1 MMAVGA
7 KLYAMTDTASSS
19 RLFILA
25 VAMAPCLLIGVGYN
39 NAIRKAELY
48 EEKDRGQHIAVA
60 GYHALWTIVIFLI
73 AYSACFWII
82 FYFGDAL
89 SNLLGITR
97 LESWQVAMHNM
108 LD

>member
-39 NAIRKAELY
+39 NAIRKAELM
-48 EEKDRGQHIAVA
+48 KKRIG
-60 GYHALWTIVIFLI
+60 GSTLLWQDIMPYGL
-73 AYSACFWII
+73 
-82 FYFGDAL
+82 
-89 SNLLGITR
+89 
-97 LESWQVAMHNM
+97 
-108 LD
+108 